1 MTDRAAVLLDV
12 DGTLVDSVPQ
22 HVVAWW
28 KAFRDVDRVVAT
40 SDVTDLIG
48 LGSTELVQRLLD
60 SSGGGAD
67 DEDLVGRLKNAHTH
81 YYGPWLEQLVPLPG
95 AVDLLRRCAD
105 AGLVV
110 VLTSS
115 ASDEEKTV
123 LQRVLADGL
132 DVVTEFLSSEDVEG
146 SKPEPDAFDE
156 ARRAAGTEPGRS
168 VGLGDAVWDVRS
180 AQAAGVPCLGV
191 LSGGASEQQLRDE
204 GALEVHRGVADL
216 LEAFDGSALGR
227 LARGESLPT
236 P

>member
-40 SDVTDLIG
+40 SDITALIG
-48 LGSTELVQRLLD
+48 LGSTQLTQQLLER
-60 SSGGGAD
+60 SGGGGD
-67 DEDLVGRLKNAHTH
+67 DEELVGRLKNAHTH
-81 YYGPWLEQLVPLPG
+81 YYGPWLEQVVALPG

-105 AGLVV
+105 AGLAV

-115 ASDEEKTV
+115 ADDEEKTV
-123 LQRVLADGL
+123 LQRALADGL
-132 DVVTEFLSSEDVEG
+132 DVVTAFLSSDDVEG
-146 SKPEPDAFDE
+146 SKPEPDAFEQARAE
-156 ARRAAGTEPGRS
+156 AGAERDRCA
-168 VGLGDAVWDVRS
+168 GLGDAVWDVRS
-180 AQAAGVPCLGV
+180 ARNAGVPCLGV
-191 LSGGASEQQLRDE
+191 LSGGAGEEQLRGE
-204 GALEVHRGVADL
+204 GALEVYGGVADL
-216 LEAFDGSALGR
+216 LEQFDASALGR